1 MCLACS
7 RLKFSE
13 YSQEPLASRNGRWL
27 NINCY
32 WFVHRGFAL
41 VQKCTPYL
49 INVRVRKFIR
59 CQHANAQKGL
69 REPK

>member
-13 YSQEPLASRNGRWL
+13 DSQELLASRNGWWL
-27 NINCY
+27 NIN
-32 WFVHRGFAL
+32 HGFAL

-49 INVRVRKFIR
+49 LNVRVRKFIR
-59 CQHANAQKGL
+59 CQHVNAQKGL